1 MANSN
6 VSFRSCLSNAPR
18 VFTREEVA
26 EHNEQAFESNKKAPY
41 IILHNKVYDV
51 TEWVNDHPGGQEI
64 LISNAGMDA
73 TAQFEEQQHSISAR
87 ARRLPFFVG
96 DIVHHEQQLYI
107 GRNPSGQVQM
117 VYFDHSLG
125 DQQTKPLEEKLEE
138 ARNEAG
144 IPKDEFENYKVSVAS
159 AQEEM
164 QELRSGLTFTD
175 EQYPLQVKL
184 ERRAGRS
191 SQGGGESSRALQAA
205 MGGLLALYIRKALS
219 SPPIPAVTYSKS
231 LRHAHLGMALGT
243 FVSIGS
249 VQAAVRSDGAAKK
262 NYMTVHK
269 TSGVLMFFALL
280 LRIKLRFSSAIP
292 PSFPG
297 NQSVQL
303 LERGS
308 HKLLY
313 LILLLMPTSGAIFAY
328 FSGTGVPFLGSKPS
342 PSNEDLRVSQQA
354 IDFHRALG
362 RFLEYA
368 WLPFHLGSS
377 AYHSMNGRDIVRRI
391 SPFL

>member
-1 MANSN
+1 MANSKP
-6 VSFRSCLSNAPR
+6 PR
-18 VFTREEVA
+18 VFTREEVSA
-26 EHNEQAFESNKKAPY
+26 HNEQAFESNKKAPY

-73 TAQFEEQQHSISAR
+73 TAQFEEQQHSVSAR

-96 DIVHHEQQLYI
+96 DIVPHEQQLYI
-107 GRNPSGQVQM
+107 GRNPSGQIQM

-138 ARNEAG
+138 ARNQAG
-144 IPKDEFENYKVSVAS
+144 ISKDEFENYKVSVVS
-159 AQEEM
+159 AQEEKL
-164 QELRSGLTFTD
+164 ELRSDLTFAE

-184 ERRAGRS
+184 ERRTGGGA
-191 SQGGGESSRALQAA
+191 SQGGGESSIALQAV
-205 MGGLLALYIRKALS
+205 MGGVLALYIRKALA
-219 SPPIPAVTYSKS
+219 SPAIPAVTYSKS

-249 VQAAVRSDGAAKK
+249 VQAAIRSDGATKK

-297 NQSVQL
+297 NKSVQL

-313 LILLLMPTSGAIFAY
+313 IILLLMPTSGAIFAY

-362 RFLEYA
+362 RFLEYI
-368 WLPFHLGSS
+368 WLPFHFGAS